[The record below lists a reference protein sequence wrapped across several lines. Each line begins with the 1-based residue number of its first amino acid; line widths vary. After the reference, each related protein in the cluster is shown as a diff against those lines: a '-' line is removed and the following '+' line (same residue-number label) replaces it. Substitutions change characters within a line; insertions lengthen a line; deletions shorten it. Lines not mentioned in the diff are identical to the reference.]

1 MNFELHKTFC
11 EHNVKIENILKL
23 WRMRQ
28 LALGGT
34 ITVFKSFKS
43 LNCII
48 IQLIFSIKYRK
59 TLFDKGKR

>member
-11 EHNVKIENILKL
+11 EHIVKIENILKL

-28 LALGGT
+28 LALGGA